1 VIDRYLATL
10 PNSKTELPFQE
21 TDFFS
26 PEYKKAWAGF
36 YRLRFKDKS
45 VAREAVFEILDKYR
59 NTRPLDFRTILV
71 QLQEKTGRLDKF
83 FASKIIATLDQN
95 QVIIDS
101 IVLGELSLKVRKDIN
116 PIDSAVEIYTSISQI
131 NSAAIK
137 QEKFITLK
145 SKLAKIVN
153 LEKISDVKLF
163 DMLLWLSI
171 ERKSK
176 EKLSL

>member
-1 VIDRYLATL
+1 
-10 PNSKTELPFQE
+10 
-21 TDFFS
+21 
-26 PEYKKAWAGF
+26 
-36 YRLRFKDKS
+36 
-45 VAREAVFEILDKYR
+45 LDKYR